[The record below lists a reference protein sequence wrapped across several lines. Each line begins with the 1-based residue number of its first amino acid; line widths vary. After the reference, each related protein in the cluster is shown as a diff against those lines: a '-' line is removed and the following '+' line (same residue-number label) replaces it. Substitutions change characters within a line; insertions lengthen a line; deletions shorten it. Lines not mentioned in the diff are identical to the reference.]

1 MAGDIAL
8 RPVVDPALEDE
19 ERGLLARAEQGL
31 LPASLPLPAAP
42 RWGGRTPGD
51 ALLAVPAATLC
62 GFLPVVGVP
71 LLLRNRPGAVAGVLA
86 QAGVLAALWWGGLS
100 AFLLTGTGLQLLS
113 WLVLFGAGCGMD
125 EVQRLARRHHGHYY
139 LPEDF
144 GTSTLRPL
152 VGCSLRR
159 QMTRAQVAV
168 STVLESE
175 VNKAGL
181 LDEVANAV
189 TLPAQEWEIAQALAE
204 LTRLA
209 SQVHAVAGESTTS
222 ARVLEVLEPQKQALR
237 LSAGALMQRVTALEE
252 YAEHTR
258 AADAAY
264 RDWQAVQELEELSDD
279 MRELLARTV
288 RDELAVA
295 EIEGLADRARL
306 EELQRSLGEARQAGL
321 VLAQPGDSASA

>member
-1 MAGDIAL
+1 M
-8 RPVVDPALEDE
+8 
-19 ERGLLARAEQGL
+19 LL
-31 LPASLPLPAAP
+31 
-42 RWGGRTPGD
+42 GRR
-51 ALLAVPAATLC
+51 L
-62 GFLPVVGVP
+62 
-71 LLLRNRPGAVAGVLA
+71 GAVAGSVA
-86 QAGVLAALWWGGLS
+86 QAGVLASLWWGGLS
-100 AFLLTGTGLQLLS
+100 AFLLAGTGLQVVS
-113 WLVLFGAGCGMD
+113 WFVVFGVGCGMD
-125 EVQRLARRHHGHYY
+125 EVQQLARRHHGHYY
-139 LPEDF
+139 LADDF

-168 STVLESE
+168 TTVLESE

-189 TLPAQEWEIAQALAE
+189 TLPTQEWEIAQALAE

-209 SQVHAVAGESTTS
+209 RQVRSVAGESTAS
-222 ARVLEVLEPQKQALR
+222 PRVLEVLEPQKQALR
-237 LSAGALMQRVTALEE
+237 LAAEALEQRVTALEG

-258 AADAAY
+258 VADIAY
-264 RDWQAVQELEELSDD
+264 RDWQAVQELEELGDD

-306 EELQRSLGEARQAGL
+306 QELQRSLGEARQAGL